1 MDKSDVVIIG
11 SSAAGI
17 TAAVSCRRRN
27 PGKTVTLI
35 RKENQVLVPCG
46 IPYIF
51 GTLGSPQKNL
61 IPDISLSSNNIK
73 LLIGG
78 AESIDRQKR
87 LSIQGIETVSVLIKW
102 LLLPGQFLQ
111 YCLFPAW
118 IKGMSLL

>member
-11 SSAAGI
+11 GSAAGI

-51 GTLGSPQKNL
+51 GTLGQS
-61 IPDISLSSNNIK
+61 
-73 LLIGG
+73 
-78 AESIDRQKR
+78 AEKSDSGHFTK
-87 LSIQGIETVSVLIKW
+87 
-102 LLLPGQFLQ
+102 
-111 YCLFPAW
+111 
-118 IKGMSLL
+118 